1 MADRRTTTA
10 QQTTEEGTW
19 IAESGKMWKRTLE
32 DPEVAALFILDN
44 PETIFTDLQEIGHGS
59 FGAVYY
65 VSTLQLAMMKV
76 TFCHMAFCL

>member
-1 MADRRTTTA
+1 
-10 QQTTEEGTW
+10 
-19 IAESGKMWKRTLE
+19 MWKRTLE

-65 VSTLQLAMMKV
+65 VSNTILLLQV
-76 TFCHMAFCL
+76 S